1 MNQNAEAIAILCSHL
16 CVGDGVKPLEPSEW
30 SKLAQ
35 RLMEQ
40 RMAPKDLLEFSRE
53 DFLDR
58 LDCTPEEA
66 DRFSRLIGRS
76 VSLSFEISRYAAMGI
91 NLLTR
96 ADQEYPRQLKQKLG
110 NTCPPIFYCAGN
122 LALLKKPCI
131 GYAGSREVGQQDLD
145 FTAQAVQK
153 TAARGFGVVSGG
165 AKGVDTAAESAALDL
180 GQPVI
185 VYLADSLLRR
195 IKRKEVL
202 QAVQGGRMV
211 LLSTVKPDSG
221 FQTWAAMARNRL
233 VYCQSSGTV
242 VVRSDWKKGGTWA
255 GASECLKHQWRPVF
269 CWDKEEYPGNAALI
283 KQGAIGIDETWDGDI
298 SHHPPKEVPGAPENQ
313 LSLFDFFGENAG

>member
-16 CVGDGVKPLEPSEW
+16 CVGNGVKPLEPAEW

-35 RLMEQ
+35 WLMEQ
-40 RMAPKDLLEFSRE
+40 KMAPKDLLEFSRE
-53 DFLDR
+53 DFLAR
-58 LDCTPEEA
+58 LNCTPEEA

-76 VSLSFEISRYAAMGI
+76 VSLSFEISRYASIGI

-96 ADQEYPRQLKQKLG
+96 ADQEYPRPLKQKLG

-122 LALLKKPCI
+122 LELLKQPCV
-131 GYAGSREVGQQDLD
+131 GYVGSRDVEQQDLD
-145 FTAQAVQK
+145 FTEQTVRK

-165 AKGVDTAAESAALDL
+165 ARGVDTAAETAALAL

-185 VYLADSLLRR
+185 VYLADSLMRR

-202 QAVQGGRMV
+202 QAVQDGRMV
-211 LLSTVKPDSG
+211 LLSTMKPDAG
-221 FQTWAAMARNRL
+221 FQAWAAMARNRL

-242 VVRSDWKKGGTWA
+242 VVRSDRNKGGTWA
-255 GASECLKHQWRPVF
+255 GATECLKHQWRPVF

-283 KQGAIGIDETWDGDI
+283 QLGAIGIDEAWDGDV
-298 SHHPPKEVPGAPENQ
+298 SLHPPKEAPNTPGDQ
-313 LSLFDFFGENAG
+313 LTLFDP